1 MGKSRFQDDWLKHP
15 EYSKWLARNPTN
27 VFLAHCRICKR
38 SFDVKAMGESA
49 VRSHSVPL
57 AKNTDNKKLQNTS
70 CVGTS
75 IATLFGNTRPQE
87 TTGMYL

>member
-15 EYSKWLARNPTN
+15 EYSNWLARNPTN

-49 VRSHSVPL
+49 VRSHN
-57 AKNTDNKKLQNTS
+57 ADNMKLQNTS
-70 CVGTS
+70 CAGTS
-75 IATLFGNTRPQE
+75 LATLIGNTRPQE

>member
-1 MGKSRFQDDWLKHP
+1 MARAKSDKCI
-15 EYSKWLARNPTN
+15 
-27 VFLAHCRICKR
+27 LAHCRICTR

-49 VRSHSVPL
+49 VRSHNA
-57 AKNTDNKKLQNTS
+57 AKKHADNMKLQNTS
-70 CVGTS
+70 RARTS